1 MCTSIHALTSHCLYS
16 RSEIK
21 ANMFDIQ
28 KQYKNTK
35 IYTKFENEKMVCAKR
50 LQRSKNPQKI
60 STELTTLPEERF

>member
-1 MCTSIHALTSHCLYS
+1 
-16 RSEIK
+16 
-21 ANMFDIQ
+21 MFDIQ

-60 STELTTLPEERF
+60 STELTTLTEERF